1 MKHNK
6 EARHWFDLSH
16 VWFKKAVS
24 LSWQKNACS
33 AAFYLDWF
41 QRKGLIIWDQSVHPY
56 VNDMSQSVKE
66 LQLWNPVECLVPYP
80 IRRCH
85 NMFCTWL
92 TSCFH
97 VMQFLMLLTYVI
109 WWKLS
114 FQGTSAAGQKSECL
128 QPFKEESSHNCRKR
142 EGSI

>member
-56 VNDMSQSVKE
+56 VNDMRSINASICKWYE
-66 LQLWNPVECLVPYP
+66 SICE
-80 IRRCH
+80 
-85 NMFCTWL
+85 
-92 TSCFH
+92 
-97 VMQFLMLLTYVI
+97 
-109 WWKLS
+109 
-114 FQGTSAAGQKSECL
+114 GTSALESCGVLGSLSHQRMPQHVLHLAYILFPCHAVSDVADWCDLMETVIPRDKRCWSEKWML
-128 QPFKEESSHNCRKR
+128 ATL
-142 EGSI
+142 